1 MMSSN
6 QIAGFLN
13 KLYLKKLMNQ
23 LNFGHADKDS
33 VKLKDVCKLFQL
45 DMVKNELIQLDFRIL
60 KSIQSQYLFCI

>member
-1 MMSSN
+1 MMPSN

-33 VKLKDVCKLFQL
+33 VKLKDVCKLF
-45 DMVKNELIQLDFRIL
+45 
-60 KSIQSQYLFCI
+60 